1 MTLECKLH
9 MPVRKILILQ
19 EFCPDLDIV
28 YRKMRLPFWE
38 PHSTKEVKGYG
49 ELYGWRFDS

>member
-19 EFCPDLDIV
+19 EFCPDFDIV